1 MPRKTI
7 LPKQIIRRAYSIF
20 FIFIIGYLVLVYRII
35 DIQFIDS
42 DLYQEKIENQNTRKI
57 ELNSGRGTIYDR
69 NKKPL
74 TDTKISKIIVVPK
87 NQILNDNET
96 KDLVNKIIKDESGDL
111 KTDIEYKVLESVVEI
126 ETKSIDYNLEKQL
139 EEKGVIV
146 ENKKLRYSSDGLLS
160 HTIGYIS
167 SVDKIGQ
174 YGIEK
179 SMEELL
185 NNSHEEYVSVFKAG
199 QAGNEGNKNVGILK
213 GTIKTVDKNDDD
225 KHIKLTIDK
234 DIQSIVEDT
243 VDKEDNPSAVVI
255 SDVNTG
261 EILAISSRPTF
272 DQYDLSKYIN
282 SRDGET
288 MNRAIQVNYPI
299 GSIFKIV
306 VLYAAL
312 ENNIIDKNYTYECS
326 GSITIGNNNEI
337 LNCNKLDGH
346 GPQTLKD
353 AFSNSCNPAFLDIAM
368 KVGKEKIIEAARKLH
383 MEEKVDIGLEE
394 ENFDLIPQN
403 ISIRNLAIGQGSMEF
418 TPIQVNQMTQIIA
431 NNGTYKSLYLYDSI
445 LDSNK
450 NIIKTFKNTKSEDI
464 ISPYSISKVKE
475 LMKNVSKEGTGKEL
489 NDLPGGCGVKTGTAQ
504 STVNNIKV
512 NHSWITGFYPENK
525 PKYAITVL
533 VEGNENGNKQSLP
546 IFKEICMKINNK
558 IK

>member
-146 ENKKLRYSSDGLLS
+146 ENKKLRYLSDGLLS

-199 QAGNEGNKNVGILK
+199 QAGNESNKNVGILK

-312 ENNIIDKNYTYECS
+312 ENNIIDENYKYECS

-394 ENFDLIPQN
+394 ENFDLIPDN

-431 NNGTYKSLYLYDSI
+431 NNGTYKPLYLYDSI

-450 NIIKTFKNTKSEDI
+450 NIIKTFKKTKSEDI

-533 VEGNENGNKQSLP
+533 VEGNENGNKQALP

>member
-87 NQILNDNET
+87 TQILNDNET

-431 NNGTYKSLYLYDSI
+431 NNGTYKPLYLYDSI

-533 VEGNENGNKQSLP
+533 VEGNENGNKQALP

>member
-87 NQILNDNET
+87 TQILNDNET

-243 VDKEDNPSAVVI
+243 VDKEENPSAVVI

-312 ENNIIDKNYTYECS
+312 ENNKIEENNTYECS

-368 KVGKEKIIEAARKLH
+368 KVGKENIIEAARKLH

-394 ENFDLIPQN
+394 ENFDLIPDN

-431 NNGTYKSLYLYDSI
+431 NNGTYKPLYLYDSI

-533 VEGNENGNKQSLP
+533 VEGNENGNKQALP

>member
-1 MPRKTI
+1 
-7 LPKQIIRRAYSIF
+7 
-20 FIFIIGYLVLVYRII
+20 
-35 DIQFIDS
+35 
-42 DLYQEKIENQNTRKI
+42 
-57 ELNSGRGTIYDR
+57 
-69 NKKPL
+69 
-74 TDTKISKIIVVPK
+74 
-87 NQILNDNET
+87 
-96 KDLVNKIIKDESGDL
+96 
-111 KTDIEYKVLESVVEI
+111 
-126 ETKSIDYNLEKQL
+126 
-139 EEKGVIV
+139 
-146 ENKKLRYSSDGLLS
+146 
-160 HTIGYIS
+160 
-167 SVDKIGQ
+167 
-174 YGIEK
+174 
-179 SMEELL
+179 MEELL

-243 VDKEDNPSAVVI
+243 VDKEENPSAVVI

-312 ENNIIDKNYTYECS
+312 ENNIIDENYTYECS

-394 ENFDLIPQN
+394 ENFDLIPDN

-431 NNGTYKSLYLYDSI
+431 NNGTYKPLYLYDSI

-533 VEGNENGNKQSLP
+533 VEGNENGNKQALP

>member
-179 SMEELL
+179 SKEELL

-199 QAGNEGNKNVGILK
+199 QAGNEGNKNVEILK

-431 NNGTYKSLYLYDSI
+431 NNGTYKPLYLYDSI

-533 VEGNENGNKQSLP
+533 VEGNENGNKQALP

>member
-1 MPRKTI
+1 MSRKSI

-20 FIFIIGYLVLVYRII
+20 FVFIVIYLILVYRII

-42 DLYQEKIENQNTRKI
+42 DLYQEKLENQNTRKI
-57 ELNSGRGTIYDR
+57 QLNSGRGTIYDR
-69 NKKPL
+69 DKEPL
-74 TDTKISKIIVVPK
+74 TDTKIYKIIVVPK
-87 NQILNDNET
+87 SQILNDNET
-96 KDLVNKIIKDESGDL
+96 KDLVNKVIKNENGDL
-111 KTDIEYKVLESVVEI
+111 KTDVKYNVLESIVEI
-126 ETKSIDYNLEKQL
+126 ETESIDYNLEKQL
-139 EEKGVIV
+139 EDKGIIV
-146 ENKKLRYSSDGLLS
+146 EDKKLRYSSNGILS

-167 SVDKIGQ
+167 STDRIGQ

-179 SMEELL
+179 SMEKLL
-185 NNSHEEYVSVFKAG
+185 NNSHKEYVSVFKAG
-199 QAGNEGNKNVGILK
+199 QAGNEGNKNIGILK
-213 GTIKTVDKNDDD
+213 GSIKTVDKSDDD

-234 DIQSIVEDT
+234 DVQEIVEKI
-243 VDKEDNPSAVVI
+243 VDKEENPSAVVI

-272 DQYDLSKYIN
+272 DQYNLSKYIN
-282 SRDGET
+282 SKDGET

-312 ENNIIDKNYTYECS
+312 DNNIIDESYTYECS
-326 GSITIGNNNEI
+326 GNINIGDNEV

-346 GPQTLKD
+346 GLQTLKG
-353 AFSNSCNPAFLDIAM
+353 AFSNSCNPAFLDIAL
-368 KVGKEKIIEAARKLH
+368 KVGKDKIIESARKLH

-394 ENFDLIPQN
+394 EASDIIPED

-431 NNGTYKSLYLYDSI
+431 NNGTYKPLYIYDSI

-450 NIIKTFKNTKSEDI
+450 NIIKTFKRNKSEEI
-464 ISPYSISKVKE
+464 ISPYSISKIKE
-475 LMKNVSKEGTGKEL
+475 LMKTVSKEGTGKEL
-489 NDLPGGCGVKTGTAQ
+489 IDLPNGSGVKTGTAQ
-504 STVNNIKV
+504 STVNNKKV

-525 PKYAITVL
+525 PKYAITVI

-546 IFKEICMKINNK
+546 IFKEIC
-558 IK
+558 IKLNDEL

>member
-533 VEGNENGNKQSLP
+533 VEGNENGNKQALP

>member
-20 FIFIIGYLVLVYRII
+20 FIFIIGYIVLVYRII
-35 DIQFIDS
+35 DIQFVDS
-42 DLYQEKIENQNTRKI
+42 DLYQEKIESQNIRKI

-243 VDKEDNPSAVVI
+243 VDKEENPSAVVI

-312 ENNIIDKNYTYECS
+312 ENNIIDENYTYECS

-394 ENFDLIPQN
+394 ENFDLIPDN

-431 NNGTYKSLYLYDSI
+431 NNGTYKPLYLYDSI

>member
-20 FIFIIGYLVLVYRII
+20 FIFIIGYIVLVYRII
-35 DIQFIDS
+35 DIQFVDS
-42 DLYQEKIENQNTRKI
+42 DLYQEKIESQNIRKI

-87 NQILNDNET
+87 TQILNDNET

-533 VEGNENGNKQSLP
+533 VEGNENGNKQALP

>member
-87 NQILNDNET
+87 KQILNDNET

-167 SVDKIGQ
+167 GVDKIGQ

-312 ENNIIDKNYTYECS
+312 ENNIIDENYTYECS
-326 GSITIGNNNEI
+326 GNITIGNNNEI

-504 STVNNIKV
+504 STVNNIRV

-533 VEGNENGNKQSLP
+533 VEGNENGNKQALP

>member
-87 NQILNDNET
+87 NQILDDNET
-96 KDLVNKIIKDESGDL
+96 KDLVNKIIKDESGGL
-111 KTDIEYKVLESVVEI
+111 KTDVEYKVLESVVEI

-312 ENNIIDKNYTYECS
+312 ENNIIDENYTYECS
-326 GSITIGNNNEI
+326 GSRTIVISTHSVNF
-337 LNCNKLDGH
+337 NKLDGH

-431 NNGTYKSLYLYDSI
+431 NNGTYKPLYLYDSI

-533 VEGNENGNKQSLP
+533 VEGNENGNKQALP

>member
-20 FIFIIGYLVLVYRII
+20 FIFIIGYLVLVYKIV

-42 DLYQEKIENQNTRKI
+42 DFYQEKIENQNTRKI

-74 TDTKISKIIVVPK
+74 TDTKASKIIVVPK
-87 NQILNDNET
+87 TKILNDNKT
-96 KDLVNKIIKDESGDL
+96 KELINKVIKNENGDL
-111 KTDIEYKVLESVVEI
+111 KTDIKYNVLESIVEI

-139 EEKGVIV
+139 EEEGIIV
-146 ENKKLRYSSDGLLS
+146 EERKLRYSSDGILS

-179 SMEELL
+179 SMEKLL
-185 NNSHEEYVSVFKAG
+185 NNSHEEYISVFKAG

-213 GTIKTVDKNDDD
+213 GTIKTVDKNNDD

-234 DIQSIVEDT
+234 DIQNIVEDT
-243 VDKEDNPSAVVI
+243 VDKEENPSAVVI
-255 SDVNTG
+255 SDVSTG

-282 SRDGET
+282 SKDGET
-288 MNRAIQVNYPI
+288 LNRAIQVNYPI

-306 VLYAAL
+306 VLYSAL
-312 ENNIIDKNYTYECS
+312 ENNIIDENYTYECS
-326 GSITIGNNNEI
+326 GKITIGDNNEV

-346 GPQTLKD
+346 GLQSLKN

-368 KVGKEKIIEAARKLH
+368 KVGKDKIIESAKKLH

-394 ENFDLIPQN
+394 ENFDVIPED

-418 TPIQVNQMTQIIA
+418 TPIQVNQMTQIIS
-431 NNGTYKSLYLYDSI
+431 NNGTYKPLYLYDSI
-445 LDSNK
+445 LDSNQ
-450 NIIKTFKNTKSEDI
+450 NIIKTFKSTKNEDI

-504 STVNNIKV
+504 STVNNTKV
-512 NHSWITGFYPENK
+512 NHSWITGFYPENN

-558 IK
+558 FK

>member
-199 QAGNEGNKNVGILK
+199 QAGNESNKNVGILK

-312 ENNIIDKNYTYECS
+312 ENNIIDENYKYECS

-394 ENFDLIPQN
+394 ENFDLIPDN

-431 NNGTYKSLYLYDSI
+431 NNGTYKPLYLYDSI

-450 NIIKTFKNTKSEDI
+450 NIIKTFKKTKSEDI

-533 VEGNENGNKQSLP
+533 VEGNENGNKQALP

>member
-1 MPRKTI
+1 MSRKTI

-20 FIFIIGYLVLVYRII
+20 FVFIVGYLVLVYRII

-69 NKKPL
+69 NNKAL
-74 TDTKISKIIVVPK
+74 TDTKVSKVIVVQK
-87 NQILNDNET
+87 SQILNDNKT
-96 KDLVNKIIKDESGDL
+96 KDLINQVIKNENGDL
-111 KTDIEYKVLESVVEI
+111 KTDIEYNVLESMVEI
-126 ETKSIDYNLEKQL
+126 ETESIDSNLEKQL

-146 ENKKLRYSSDGLLS
+146 EERKLRYSSDGLLS

-185 NNSHEEYVSVFKAG
+185 NNSHKEYISVFKAG
-199 QAGNEGNKNVGILK
+199 QAGNEGNKNVGILQ

-225 KHIKLTIDK
+225 RHIKLTIDK

-243 VDKEDNPSAVVI
+243 VDKEENPSAVVI

-282 SRDGET
+282 SKDGET

-306 VLYAAL
+306 VLYAAI
-312 ENNIIDKNYTYECS
+312 ENNIIDENYTYECS
-326 GSITIGNNNEI
+326 GSITIGGNKEVLHCNN
-337 LNCNKLDGH
+337 LDGH
-346 GPQTLKD
+346 GSQTLKD
-353 AFSNSCNPAFLDIAM
+353 AFANSCNPAFLDIAL

-394 ENFDLIPQN
+394 ENFDVIPED
-403 ISIRNLAIGQGSMEF
+403 ISIRNLAIGQGNMEF
-418 TPIQVNQMTQIIA
+418 TPIQVNQLTQIIA
-431 NNGTYKSLYLYDSI
+431 NNGTYKLLYLYDSI
-445 LDSNK
+445 LDSNQ
-450 NIIKTFKNTKSEDI
+450 NIIKTFKSSKSEDI

-489 NDLPGGCGVKTGTAQ
+489 SDLPGGCGVKTGTAQ

-512 NHSWITGFYPENK
+512 NHSWITGFYPENE

>member
-1 MPRKTI
+1 MSRKTV
-7 LPKQIIRRAYSIF
+7 LPKQINRRAYSIF
-20 FIFIIGYLVLVYRII
+20 FIFIISYLVLTYRII
-35 DIQFIDS
+35 DIQFINS
-42 DLYQEKIENQNTRKI
+42 ELYKEKVSNQNTRKI

-69 NKKPL
+69 NKNPL
-74 TDTKISKIIVVPK
+74 TDTNTYKIVIVPK
-87 NQILNDNET
+87 TNLLNDDKIKE
-96 KDLVNKIIKDESGDL
+96 LVNKLIKDENGSI
-111 KTDIEYKVLESVVEI
+111 KKDIEYSVLDSIVKI
-126 ETKSIDYNLEKQL
+126 ETKHLDYNLEKEL
-139 EEKGVIV
+139 KNKDIV
-146 ENKKLRYSSDGLLS
+146 LENKKLRYASNGILS

-167 SVDKIGQ
+167 SSDKIGQ

-199 QAGNEGNKNVGILK
+199 QSGNEGNKNVGILK
-213 GTIKTVDKNDDD
+213 GTIKTVDKNEND

-234 DIQSIVEDT
+234 EIQEIVED
-243 VDKEDNPSAVVI
+243 VVNKEENPSAVVI
-255 SDVNTG
+255 SDINSG
-261 EILAISSRPTF
+261 EILALSSRPTF
-272 DQYDLSKYIN
+272 DQYDLAKYID
-282 SRDGET
+282 SKEGET

-312 ENNIIDKNYTYECS
+312 ENNIIDESYTYECS
-326 GSITIGNNNEI
+326 GNITIGDNNEV

-346 GPQTLKD
+346 GLQTLED
-353 AFSNSCNPAFLDIAM
+353 SFSNSCNPAFLDIAL
-368 KVGKEKIIEAARKLH
+368 KVGKDKIIDAARRLN

-394 ENFDLIPQN
+394 EVSDIIPKD

-431 NNGTYKSLYLYDSI
+431 NNGTYKPLYLYDSI

-450 NIIKTFKNTKSEDI
+450 NIIKTFKTSKSEEI
-464 ISPYSISKVKE
+464 ISPYSISKIKE
-475 LMKNVSKEGTGKEL
+475 LMKTVSKEGTGKEL

-512 NHSWITGFYPENK
+512 NHSWITGFYPENNA
-525 PKYAITVL
+525 KYAITVI

-546 IFKEICMKINNK
+546 IFKEICININNK

>member
-20 FIFIIGYLVLVYRII
+20 FIFIIGYLVLVCRIV
-35 DIQFIDS
+35 DIQFINS
-42 DLYQEKIENQNTRKI
+42 DLYQEKVENQNTRKI

-69 NKKPL
+69 NNKAL
-74 TDTKISKIIVVPK
+74 TDTKVSKIIVVPK
-87 NQILNDNET
+87 TQILNDNEI
-96 KDLVNKIIKDESGDL
+96 KKLINQIIKNENGDL
-111 KTDIEYKVLESVVEI
+111 KTDIEYNVLESIVEI
-126 ETKSIDYNLEKQL
+126 ETESIDFNLEKQL
-139 EEKGVIV
+139 EDKGIIV
-146 ENKKLRYSSDGLLS
+146 EDKKLRYSSDGLLS

-167 SVDKIGQ
+167 SVDKVGQ

-185 NNSHEEYVSVFKAG
+185 NNSHEEYISVFKVG
-199 QAGNEGNKNVGILK
+199 QAGNEGNKNIGILK
-213 GTIKTVDKNDDD
+213 GTIKTIDKNDDD

-234 DIQSIVEDT
+234 DIQSIVEDI
-243 VDKEDNPSAVVI
+243 VDKEENPSAVVI

-272 DQYDLSKYIN
+272 NQYDLSKYAN
-282 SRDGET
+282 SKDGET

-312 ENNIIDKNYTYECS
+312 ENNIIDENYTYECS
-326 GSITIGNNNEI
+326 GSITIGANNEV

-346 GPQTLKD
+346 GLQTLKD
-353 AFSNSCNPAFLDIAM
+353 AFSNSCNPAFLDIAL

-394 ENFDLIPQN
+394 ENFDMIPED
-403 ISIRNLAIGQGSMEF
+403 ISIRNFAIGQGSMEF

-431 NNGTYKSLYLYDSI
+431 NNGTYKPLYLYDSI
-445 LDSNK
+445 LDSDK
-450 NIIKTFKNTKSEDI
+450 NRIKTFKSSKSEDI

-512 NHSWITGFYPENK
+512 NHSWITGFYPENES
-525 PKYAITVL
+525 KYAITVL

>member
-1 MPRKTI
+1 MQKKVI
-7 LPKQIIRRAYSIF
+7 LPKSILRRIHSIF
-20 FIFIIGYLVLVYRII
+20 FIFIIGYLVLVYRAA
-35 DIQFIDS
+35 DIQIINS
-42 DLYQEKIENQNTRKI
+42 DLYKEKVKNQNTRKI
-57 ELNSGRGTIYDR
+57 DLNIGRGIIYDR
-69 NKKPL
+69 NNKPL
-74 TDTKISKIIVVPK
+74 TDNQIFNIIVVNK
-87 NQILNDNET
+87 EEILNNS
-96 KDLVNKIIKDESGDL
+96 KIKNLVNKVTKDSNGEL
-111 KTDIEYKVLESVVEI
+111 KKDVQYNILESVVEI
-126 ETKSIDYNLEKQL
+126 EVKDIDSNTKKLLKEN
-139 EEKGVIV
+139 GVIV
-146 ENKKLRYSSDGLLS
+146 EEKKLRYSSDGLLS
-160 HTIGYIS
+160 HTIGYIN

-179 SMEELL
+179 SMEKLL
-185 NNSHEEYVSVFKAG
+185 NNSHEEYISVFKAG
-199 QAGNEGNKNVGILK
+199 QAGNEGNKNIGILR
-213 GTIKTVDKNDDD
+213 GTVQTIDKNSDDR
-225 KHIKLTIDK
+225 HIKLTIDK
-234 DIQSIVEDT
+234 DIQKIVESIA
-243 VDKEDNPSAVVI
+243 DKEENPSAILVSSI
-255 SDVNTG
+255 DTG
-261 EILAISSRPTF
+261 EILAISSRPNF
-272 DQYDLSKYIN
+272 NQNNLSQYMASKN
-282 SRDGET
+282 GET

-299 GSIFKIV
+299 GSVFKIA

-312 ENNIIDKNYTYECS
+312 ENNIIDDNYTYDCI
-326 GSITIGNNNEI
+326 GKISIGKNNEI

-346 GPQTLKD
+346 GVQTLQET
-353 AFSNSCNPAFLDIAM
+353 FSNSCNPAFLDIAM
-368 KVGKEKIIEAARKLH
+368 KVGKEKIIEAAKNLKLSQ
-383 MEEKVDIGLEE
+383 KVDIGLDEE
-394 ENFDLIPQN
+394 KSQNIPN
-403 ISIRNLAIGQGSMEF
+403 DISIRNLAIGQGSMEF

-431 NNGTYKSLYLYDSI
+431 NNGTYKPLYLYDSI

-533 VEGNENGNKQSLP
+533 VEGNENGNKQALP

>member
-35 DIQFIDS
+35 DIQCIDS

-394 ENFDLIPQN
+394 ENFDLIPDN

-431 NNGTYKSLYLYDSI
+431 NNGTYKPLYLYDSI

-533 VEGNENGNKQSLP
+533 VEGNENGNKQALP

>member
-87 NQILNDNET
+87 KQILNDNET

-167 SVDKIGQ
+167 GVDKIGQ

-312 ENNIIDKNYTYECS
+312 ENNIIDENYTYECS
-326 GSITIGNNNEI
+326 GNITIGNNNEI

-533 VEGNENGNKQSLP
+533 VEGNENGNKQALP

>member
-87 NQILNDNET
+87 TQILNDNET

-533 VEGNENGNKQSLP
+533 VEGNENGNKQALP

>member
-431 NNGTYKSLYLYDSI
+431 NNGTYKPLYLYDSI

-533 VEGNENGNKQSLP
+533 VEGNENGNKQALP

>member
-394 ENFDLIPQN
+394 ENFDLIPDN

-533 VEGNENGNKQSLP
+533 VEGNENGNKQALP

>member
-1 MPRKTI
+1 MSRKSI

-20 FIFIIGYLVLVYRII
+20 FVFIVIYLILVYRII

-42 DLYQEKIENQNTRKI
+42 DLYQEKLENQNTRKI
-57 ELNSGRGTIYDR
+57 QLNSGRGTIYDR
-69 NKKPL
+69 DKEPL
-74 TDTKISKIIVVPK
+74 TDTKIYKIIVVPK
-87 NQILNDNET
+87 AQILNDNET
-96 KDLVNKIIKDESGDL
+96 KDLVNKVIKNENGDL
-111 KTDIEYKVLESVVEI
+111 KTDVKYNVLESIVEI
-126 ETKSIDYNLEKQL
+126 ETESIDYNLEKKL
-139 EEKGVIV
+139 EDKGIIV
-146 ENKKLRYSSDGLLS
+146 EDKKLRYSSNGILS

-167 SVDKIGQ
+167 SIDRIGQ

-179 SMEELL
+179 SMEKLL
-185 NNSHEEYVSVFKAG
+185 NNSHKEYVSVFKAG
-199 QAGNEGNKNVGILK
+199 QAGNEGNKNIGILK
-213 GTIKTVDKNDDD
+213 GSIKTVDKSDDD

-234 DIQSIVEDT
+234 DVQEIVEKI
-243 VDKEDNPSAVVI
+243 VDKEENPSAVVI

-272 DQYDLSKYIN
+272 DQYNLSKYIN
-282 SRDGET
+282 SKDGET

-312 ENNIIDKNYTYECS
+312 DNNIIDESYTYECS
-326 GSITIGNNNEI
+326 GNINIGDNEV

-346 GPQTLKD
+346 GLQTLKG
-353 AFSNSCNPAFLDIAM
+353 AFSNSCNPAFLDIAL
-368 KVGKEKIIEAARKLH
+368 KVGKDKIIESARKLH

-394 ENFDLIPQN
+394 EVYDIIPED

-431 NNGTYKSLYLYDSI
+431 NNGTYKPLYIYDSI

-450 NIIKTFKNTKSEDI
+450 NIIKTFKRNKSEEI
-464 ISPYSISKVKE
+464 ISPYSISKIKE
-475 LMKNVSKEGTGKEL
+475 LMKTVSKEGTGKEL
-489 NDLPGGCGVKTGTAQ
+489 IDLPNGSGVKTGTAQ
-504 STVNNIKV
+504 STVNNKKV

-525 PKYAITVL
+525 PKYAITVI

-546 IFKEICMKINNK
+546 IFKEIC
-558 IK
+558 IKLNDEL

>member
-1 MPRKTI
+1 MSRKTI

-20 FIFIIGYLVLVYRII
+20 YFFIVGYLVLVYKII
-35 DIQFIDS
+35 DIQIIDS
-42 DLYQEKIENQNTRKI
+42 DFYQEKIDNQNTRKI

-69 NKKPL
+69 NKNPL
-74 TDTKISKIIVVPK
+74 TDTKLSKIIVVPK
-87 NQILNDNET
+87 SQILNDSET
-96 KDLVNKIIKDESGDL
+96 KNLINKVIKNENGEL
-111 KTDIEYKVLESVVEI
+111 KTDIEYTVLDSVVEI
-126 ETKSIDYNLEKQL
+126 EITSIDYKLEKKL
-139 EEKGVIV
+139 KEKNVTI
-146 ENKKLRYSSDGLLS
+146 EDKKLRYSSDGILS

-167 SVDKIGQ
+167 SADKIGK

-179 SMEELL
+179 DMEKIL
-185 NNSHEEYVSVFKAG
+185 NNSHEEYISVFKAG

-213 GTIKTVDKNDDD
+213 GSIKTINQSDDD

-234 DIQSIVEDT
+234 EIQSIVEET
-243 VDKEDNPSAVVI
+243 VDREENPSAVVI

-261 EILAISSRPTF
+261 EILAISSRPNF
-272 DQYDLSKYIN
+272 DQYNLSKYIN
-282 SRDGET
+282 SKDGET

-306 VLYAAL
+306 VLYAAF
-312 ENNIIDKNYTYECS
+312 ENKIIDENYTYECS
-326 GSITIGNNNEI
+326 GSIAIGDNNEV
-337 LNCNKLDGH
+337 LNCNNLDGH
-346 GPQTLKD
+346 GHQTLKD
-353 AFSNSCNPAFLDIAM
+353 AFSNSCNPAFLDIAL
-368 KVGKEKIIEAARKLH
+368 KVGKEEIIEAAKKLH

-394 ENFDLIPQN
+394 EKFEIIPKD

-431 NNGTYKSLYLYDSI
+431 NNGTYKPLYLYDSI
-445 LDSNK
+445 LDSNQ
-450 NIIKTFKNTKSEDI
+450 NIIKTFKSNKTEDI
-464 ISPYSISKVKE
+464 ISPYSLTKIKE

-489 NDLPGGCGVKTGTAQ
+489 NDLPDGCGVKTGTAQ
-504 STVNNIKV
+504 STVDGVKV
-512 NHSWITGFYPENK
+512 NHSWITGFYPENE

-533 VEGNENGNKQSLP
+533 VEGNKNGNKHSLP

>member
-35 DIQFIDS
+35 DIQFVDS
-42 DLYQEKIENQNTRKI
+42 DLYQEKIESQNIRKI

-87 NQILNDNET
+87 KQILNDNET

-312 ENNIIDKNYTYECS
+312 ENNIIDENYTYECS

-346 GPQTLKD
+346 G
-353 AFSNSCNPAFLDIAM
+353 
-368 KVGKEKIIEAARKLH
+368 
-383 MEEKVDIGLEE
+383 
-394 ENFDLIPQN
+394 
-403 ISIRNLAIGQGSMEF
+403 
-418 TPIQVNQMTQIIA
+418 
-431 NNGTYKSLYLYDSI
+431 
-445 LDSNK
+445 
-450 NIIKTFKNTKSEDI
+450 
-464 ISPYSISKVKE
+464 
-475 LMKNVSKEGTGKEL
+475 
-489 NDLPGGCGVKTGTAQ
+489 
-504 STVNNIKV
+504 
-512 NHSWITGFYPENK
+512 
-525 PKYAITVL
+525 
-533 VEGNENGNKQSLP
+533 
-546 IFKEICMKINNK
+546 
-558 IK
+558 

>member
-312 ENNIIDKNYTYECS
+312 ENNIIDENYTYESS

-431 NNGTYKSLYLYDSI
+431 NNGTYKPLYLYDSI

-533 VEGNENGNKQSLP
+533 VEGNENGNKQALP

>member
-20 FIFIIGYLVLVYRII
+20 FIFIIGYIVLVYRII
-35 DIQFIDS
+35 DIQFVDS
-42 DLYQEKIENQNTRKI
+42 DLYQEKIESQNIRKI

-87 NQILNDNET
+87 TQILNDNET

-225 KHIKLTIDK
+225 KH
-234 DIQSIVEDT
+234 
-243 VDKEDNPSAVVI
+243 KEENPSAVVI

-312 ENNIIDKNYTYECS
+312 ENNIIDENYTYECS

-346 GPQTLKD
+346 GSQTLKD

-368 KVGKEKIIEAARKLH
+368 KVGKENIIEAARKLH

-394 ENFDLIPQN
+394 ENFDLIPDN

-431 NNGTYKSLYLYDSI
+431 NNGTYKPLYLYDSI